1 MSALEFPLAVR
12 AVAIDLDGT
21 LLDTVEDLATAVNH
35 MLAELHLPALGLD
48 RVRPFVGKGLA
59 NLVARSRS
67 IPSLRVCKRSPKR
80 LCTGSRNK

>member
-35 MLAELHLPALGLD
+35 MLAE
-48 RVRPFVGKGLA
+48 
-59 NLVARSRS
+59 
-67 IPSLRVCKRSPKR
+67 
-80 LCTGSRNK
+80 